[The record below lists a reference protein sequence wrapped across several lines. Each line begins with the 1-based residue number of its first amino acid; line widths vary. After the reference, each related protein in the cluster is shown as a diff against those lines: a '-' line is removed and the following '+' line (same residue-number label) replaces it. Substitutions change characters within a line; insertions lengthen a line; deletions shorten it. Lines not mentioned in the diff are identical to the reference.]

1 MTDKLFRKTLVEERT
16 LYLGNDPS
24 RIRSMKRS
32 HHRRYVI
39 WRYLYYFR
47 LCQYYRALREDAA
60 TSRTKKRIVKLRF
73 RYYNKK
79 RNLFSE
85 RAGVEIGLDS
95 EIGLCPDIWHG
106 GVIVN
111 GTLGDHCVLHGNNVI
126 GNKGR
131 GRENE
136 TPVIGSHADIGAGA
150 IVIGGVTIADR
161 CKIGAGA
168 VVTKSCDTPDSILA
182 GVPARIITKKPLEN
196 TEV

>member
-1 MTDKLFRKTLVEERT
+1 M
-16 LYLGNDPS
+16 GNDRAS
-24 RIRSMKRS
+24 IRAMKRS
-32 HHRRYVI
+32 RHRRYVI

-60 TSRTKKRIVKLRF
+60 SGRMKRRIAKIKF
-73 RYYNKK
+73 RHYNKK

-85 RAGVEIGLDS
+85 RAGVEIGLDCR
-95 EIGLCPDIWHG
+95 IGLCPDIWHG

-136 TPVIGSHADIGAGA
+136 SPVIGSHADIGAGA
-150 IVIGGVTIADR
+150 IIIGGVTIADR
-161 CKIGAGA
+161 CRIGAGA

-182 GVPARIITKKPLEN
+182 GVPARIIANTHSEI